1 MVFAARVIA
10 NSSRNHT
17 TVHDTTTHDLNMSYM
32 YFPRP
37 LRFGTNHACSL
48 QISIPSTHRTFNGS
62 FTTKPH
68 RSAFSFR
75 KILHLPSE
83 TTSMSYLLSSTIRC
97 CYNVGSR
104 NAHTNRKYICIMDII
119 CIVLVRTILIT
130 ICILSST
137 AYSST

>member
-97 CYNVGSR
+97 YNVGHEKQIQFQINLNMQKHIQIKQIQTWSL
-104 NAHTNRKYICIMDII
+104 K
-119 CIVLVRTILIT
+119 LF
-130 ICILSST
+130 
-137 AYSST
+137 